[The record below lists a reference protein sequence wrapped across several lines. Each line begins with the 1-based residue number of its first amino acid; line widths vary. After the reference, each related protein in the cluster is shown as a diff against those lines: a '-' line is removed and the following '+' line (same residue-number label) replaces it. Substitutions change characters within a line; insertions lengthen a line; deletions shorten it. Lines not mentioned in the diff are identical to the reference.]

1 MKSDKEKSKILHMG
15 RIKMFIATTGNQVA
29 EQDLCRKARWTLSLT
44 GAKTVNKARSIF
56 IYSRRNMEET
66 AGVIFLRNAGEVTP
80 GTQCSALVLSNS
92 RSM

>member
-44 GAKTVNKARSIF
+44 GAKTVNKA
-56 IYSRRNMEET
+56 
-66 AGVIFLRNAGEVTP
+66 
-80 GTQCSALVLSNS
+80 
-92 RSM
+92 